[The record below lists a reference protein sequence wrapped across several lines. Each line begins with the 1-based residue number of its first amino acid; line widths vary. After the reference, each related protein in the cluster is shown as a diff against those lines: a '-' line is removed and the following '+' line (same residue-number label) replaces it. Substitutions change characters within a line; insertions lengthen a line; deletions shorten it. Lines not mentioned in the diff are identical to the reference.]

1 MNLRAK
7 VLSAVKWS
15 VLNRIVA
22 QVVTWGATIFVIRLL
37 APEDYALIAI
47 SGLVIGFSQL
57 LRDLGLGA
65 SIIQRDDIDDE
76 KMRIIFGVI
85 IVTHI
90 IMFLIVN
97 MLAPLAAAYFD
108 QEKLMDILHVVSF
121 QVLIPALT
129 MIPSALMMRAMQ
141 FKQLSIIGMIAAI
154 SASLSTLVMAYLGY
168 GVWSLVMGQFA
179 SILVSLAGYSLV
191 APYFKKPSFEF
202 NKIRPYI
209 AYSGQ
214 VFLSDILYYFYTRA
228 DVVIVGK
235 LLGPSTLGFY
245 TVADNLA
252 ALPMNKISGMLSGI
266 GFAAYAQIKNNI
278 SEVKSKFLMTIE
290 INSLLFFPVLW
301 GMSCIADD
309 FIPVFLGD
317 KWLPAIIALQLI
329 PLIIPFKMTG
339 PLFRPALLGIGRA
352 DLFLTTLVTNAICVP
367 GAIAIGGVYGGLE
380 GVCLGWIAG
389 FSLAY
394 FLNIRRFLPVLKITL
409 AEYAK
414 VILPPMF
421 MALAMYFVVAVTK
434 MTILHDIDSVYRLW
448 LSVVIGVVV
457 YTGLVTIFKQHS
469 FMLMLSLARKS

>member
-1 MNLRAK
+1 MNLRTK
-7 VLSAVKWS
+7 VISAVKWS
-15 VLNRIVA
+15 ILNRVIA
-22 QVVTWGATIFVIRLL
+22 QVVTWSATIIVIRLL

-65 SIIQRDDIDDE
+65 VIVQRDDIDDE
-76 KMRIIFGVI
+76 KMRTIFGLI

-90 IMFLIVN
+90 IMFLIIN

-108 QEKLMDILHVVSF
+108 QEKLTDILHVVSF

-129 MIPSALMMRAMQ
+129 MIPSALMVRAMQ
-141 FKQLSIIGMIAAI
+141 FKLRSIIGMIAAI
-154 SASLSTLVMAYLGY
+154 FASLSTLVMACLGY

-179 SILVSLAGYSLV
+179 SILVSLVGYSLV
-191 APYFKKPSFEF
+191 APYFKKPSFKF
-202 NKIRPYI
+202 NKIRPYMS
-209 AYSGQ
+209 YSGQ
-214 VFLSDILYYFYTRA
+214 VFLADILYYFYTRA

-252 ALPMNKISGMLSGI
+252 TLPMNRISGMLSGI

-278 SEVKSKFLMTIE
+278 SEVKSKFLLTIE

-301 GMSCIADD
+301 GMSSIADD

-317 KWLPAIIALQLI
+317 KWLPAIIVLQLI

-352 DLFLTTLVTNAICVP
+352 DLFLNTLIINAICVP
-367 GAIAIGGVYGGLE
+367 SAIAIGGFWGGLE
-380 GVCLGWIAG
+380 GVCLGWIVG

-394 FLNIRRFLPVLKITL
+394 FLNIRRFLPVLKRSL

-414 VILPPMF
+414 VVLPAMF
-421 MALAMYFVVAVTK
+421 MALVMYFVVAVAK
-434 MTILHDIDSVYRLW
+434 LTILHDIDSVYRLW
-448 LSVVIGVVV
+448 LSVVIGVAV
-457 YTGLVTIFKQHS
+457 YASLVTIFKHNS
-469 FMLMLSLARKS
+469 FMQMVSLARK

>member
-1 MNLRAK
+1 MNLRTK
-7 VLSAVKWS
+7 VISAVKWS
-15 VLNRIVA
+15 ILNRVIA
-22 QVVTWGATIFVIRLL
+22 QVVTWSATIIVIRLL

-65 SIIQRDDIDDE
+65 AIIQRDDIDDE

-90 IMFLIVN
+90 IMFLIIN
-97 MLAPLAAAYFD
+97 MLAPFAAAYFN
-108 QEKLMDILHVVSF
+108 QEKLTDILHVVSF
-121 QVLIPALT
+121 QVLIPTLT
-129 MIPSALMMRAMQ
+129 MIPSALMVRAMQ
-141 FKQLSIIGMIAAI
+141 FKLQSIIGMIAAI
-154 SASLSTLVMAYLGY
+154 FASLSTLVMAYLGY

-179 SILVSLAGYSLV
+179 SILVSLVGYSLV
-191 APYFKKPSFEF
+191 APYFKKPSFKF
-202 NKIRPYI
+202 NKIRPYMS
-209 AYSGQ
+209 YSGQ
-214 VFLSDILYYFYTRA
+214 VFLADILYYFYTRA

-252 ALPMNKISGMLSGI
+252 MLPMNKISGMLSGI

-278 SEVKSKFLMTIE
+278 SEVKSKFLLTIE
-290 INSLLFFPVLW
+290 MNSLLFFPVLW
-301 GMSCIADD
+301 GMSSIADD

-317 KWLPAIIALQLI
+317 KWLPAIIVLQLI

-352 DLFLTTLVTNAICVP
+352 DLFLTTLIINAICVP
-367 GAIAIGGVYGGLE
+367 SAIAIGGFLGGLE
-380 GVCLGWIAG
+380 GVCLGWIVG

-394 FLNIRRFLPVLKITL
+394 FLNIRCFLPVLKTTL

-414 VILPPMF
+414 MILPAMF
-421 MALAMYFVVAVTK
+421 MALAMYFVVAVAK

-448 LSVVIGVVV
+448 LSVAIGIAV
-457 YTGLVTIFKQHS
+457 YTSLIAIFKHHS
-469 FMLMLSLARKS
+469 FMLMISLARR